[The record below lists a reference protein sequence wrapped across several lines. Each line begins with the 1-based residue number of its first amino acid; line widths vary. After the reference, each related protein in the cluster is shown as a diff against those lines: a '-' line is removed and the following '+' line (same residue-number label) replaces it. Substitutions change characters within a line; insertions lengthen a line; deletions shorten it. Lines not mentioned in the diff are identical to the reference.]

1 MDQLDQVKQ
10 ALDANSKT
18 TSIDELKARGR
29 TKVKVVTAENIAAMI
44 SEAVQRAVGGSGS
57 FTREQ
62 HEELVGRAR
71 EEFKAVITQREEE
84 VDEARRAASEADGL
98 RLQLNAA
105 NERADELRQL
115 LESQMAGQAGGSAA
129 APADAGAL
137 SDMLDKLTGTLNER
151 LDKFGRKIGISS
163 AVDAG
168 DVKLDNLFNQDLAE
182 GLESN
187 IDEVQVKKRTGSGIA
202 DNLEKLKKLKGDG

>member
-1 MDQLDQVKQ
+1 MD
-10 ALDANSKT
+10 
-18 TSIDELKARGR
+18 
-29 TKVKVVTAENIAAMI
+29 
-44 SEAVQRAVGGSGS
+44 
-57 FTREQ
+57 
-62 HEELVGRAR
+62 RAR
-71 EEFKAVITQREEE
+71 EELKAVIKQREDE
-84 VDEARRAASEADGL
+84 VHEARRAASEADGL
-98 RLQLNAA
+98 RLQLEAA
-105 NERADELRQL
+105 HQRADELRHL

-163 AVDAG
+163 AVDGG

-187 IDEVQVKKRTGSGIA
+187 IDDVQVKKRTGSGIA